1 MTALRVATYCRISD
15 DRAGK
20 ALGVTRQREDCEAL
34 VDQRG
39 WQLAGRYVD
48 NDLSAYSG
56 KPRPG
61 YLQLLDAV
69 RGGLVDGI
77 VAWHPDR
84 LHRSPRELEDFLS
97 VVEQHGVTVETVRAG
112 TWDLSTPSGRMTA
125 RILGSVARGESEHK
139 SDRVRRAL
147 EQRAAMGTSHG
158 RVAYGWTRSTLPDG
172 SKAETVNEPQAAL
185 VRDLS
190 ERVVRGES
198 LRGIVADLNARGVTS
213 PMGKEWGKTMLKH
226 LVTRE
231 RNVGLRV
238 HRGEVVGQGSW
249 PAILERGLW
258 EQVRA
263 VLTDPARKTS
273 TGSAAVHLLSG
284 IARCGVCGG
293 PMRAGMSRQTP
304 SYRCAAR
311 SCVSRKRAD
320 VDAFVTAVVLERMS
334 RPDVTA
340 LLVPLDDRTRVAVT
354 EVAELR
360 GRLDN
365 AADDY
370 ADGALDREQFHRI
383 TERLRP
389 RLKASQ
395 ARARVVNDSPLLE
408 ELAGADDVAGAW
420 DSLALSKRRAVVDLL
435 MTVTVLRAQQGAR
448 VFDPAS
454 VQIAPKSQ
462 R

>member
-20 ALGVTRQREDCEAL
+20 ALGVGRQREDCEAL
-34 VDQRG
+34 VDKRG

-147 EQRAAMGTSHG
+147 EQRATMGSSHG
-158 RVAYGWTRSTLPDG
+158 RVAYGWTRSVLPDG
-172 SKAETVNEPQAAL
+172 TKVETVNEPQAAL

-190 ERVVRGES
+190 HRIVRGES
-198 LRGIVADLNARGVTS
+198 LRGIVADLNARGVPS
-213 PMGKEWGKTMLKH
+213 PMGKLWGKTMLKH
-226 LVTRE
+226 LVIRE

-238 HRGEVVGQGSW
+238 HRGEVVGEGGW

-263 VLTDPARKTS
+263 ILADPGRRTS
-273 TGSAAVHLLSG
+273 TGSTATHLLSG
-284 IARCGVCGG
+284 IATCGVCGG

-304 SYRCAAR
+304 SYRCADH

-320 VDAFVTAVVLERMS
+320 VDAFVTALVLERMA
-334 RPDVTA
+334 RPDVAA
-340 LLVPLDDRTRVAVT
+340 LLAPGDDRTRLAVA
-354 EVAELR
+354 EAAELR

-370 ADGALDREQFHRI
+370 SDGAIDREQFHRI
-383 TERLRP
+383 TVRLRP
-389 RLKASQ
+389 RLEAAQ
-395 ARARVVNDSPLLE
+395 ARARAVDSAPLLA
-408 ELAGADDVAGAW
+408 ELVGAKDVQAAW
-420 DSLALSKRRAVVDLL
+420 ERLPLARQRAVVDLL
-435 MTVTVLRAQQGAR
+435 FTIRVLRAQQGAR
-448 VFDPAS
+448 LFDPDS
-454 VQIAPKSQ
+454 VQILRRQS
-462 R
+462 